1 MLTKLFT
8 GLIHTLPSQC
18 RVCHSWPAHP
28 VCEDCVGQFA
38 QPHQRC
44 ITCALPL
51 PSGMLRCGACL
62 KDPPPLDLCLT
73 GVAYAYPWSSLI
85 ADFKFHAQSGLVHS
99 LSTLLKASP
108 WVEPALDAAHL
119 LLPMPLSTSR
129 LAERGYNQA
138 LLLARA
144 LNARKTRADI
154 LLRMQDTPAQ
164 HTLKR
169 TQRLHVLDHAF
180 AVDPLLAHHLKGAC
194 VVLVDDVMTTGA
206 SLHAA
211 AGSCARPGPTTS
223 QVWSLREP
231 SKDVGDNSTMF
242 HIVLVEPEIPPTLAM
257 SSAWRPTPAVVCTW
271 LSPWAFPW
279 TTNTCAEPGWITTN
293 TPA

>member
-1 MLTKLFT
+1 MRVKGRGEMVSHDAIFCCEYIDDMLTKLFT

-38 QPHQRC
+38 QPRQRC

-211 AGSCARPGPTTS
+211 ARVLRKAGAHHITGLVFART
-223 QVWSLREP
+223 E
-231 SKDVGDNSTMF
+231 
-242 HIVLVEPEIPPTLAM
+242 
-257 SSAWRPTPAVVCTW
+257 
-271 LSPWAFPW
+271 
-279 TTNTCAEPGWITTN
+279 
-293 TPA
+293 

>member
-44 ITCALPL
+44 TSCALPL
-51 PSGMLRCGACL
+51 PSGMPRCGACI
-62 KDPPPLDLCLT
+62 KDPPPLDQCLAAV
-73 GVAYAYPWSSLI
+73 GYAYPWSNLM

-99 LSTLLKASP
+99 FATLLKASP
-108 WVEPALDAAHL
+108 WVEPALDAAQM
-119 LLPMPLSTSR
+119 LLPMPLSTQR

-144 LNARKTRADI
+144 LNAQKTRADL
-154 LLRMQDTPAQ
+154 LLRVQDTPAQ

-169 TQRLHVLDHAF
+169 AQRLHALDQAF
-180 AVDPLLAHHLKGAC
+180 AVEPLLAHQLKGVN

-206 SLHAA
+206 SLYAA
-211 AGSCARPGPTTS
+211 ARVLRRAGVSHITGLVFART
-223 QVWSLREP
+223 E
-231 SKDVGDNSTMF
+231 
-242 HIVLVEPEIPPTLAM
+242 
-257 SSAWRPTPAVVCTW
+257 
-271 LSPWAFPW
+271 
-279 TTNTCAEPGWITTN
+279 
-293 TPA
+293 